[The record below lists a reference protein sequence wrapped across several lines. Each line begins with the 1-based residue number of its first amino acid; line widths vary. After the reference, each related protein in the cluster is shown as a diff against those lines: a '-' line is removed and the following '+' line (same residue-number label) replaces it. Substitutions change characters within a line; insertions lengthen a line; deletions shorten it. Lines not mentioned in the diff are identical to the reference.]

1 MRKTRSM
8 KKTAGLIALCM
19 ILVLTGCKITNDTD
33 EQPYIEQINYSNLID
48 TSVQKQL
55 AEIMNSADISPVRQQ
70 VFFDHVNQFNNT
82 VSSEGM
88 AAGFEVKQVTEEKY
102 DPYAMQEEWDA
113 AYPDFMGYNCRITA
127 FGLFGDHI
135 TIAADAE
142 TREDIILMD
151 MASLEEDSSA
161 MQNDKDMDRF
171 RVLYSTVPTD
181 DTKDVSV
188 HVENLRSDWKN
199 RGIVF
204 DNNPDVSLIS
214 VVFHDAWDGENQ
226 LFIGHTGV
234 LFQVSKTELY
244 FVEKI
249 AFQEPYQLTIFN
261 NRTELNDY
269 LMAKYDTGTGQPT
282 AAPFIMEND
291 ELMEGYRSK

>member
-8 KKTAGLIALCM
+8 KKTAGLIAFCLV
-19 ILVLTGCKITNDTD
+19 LVLTGCKITNDTD

-127 FGLFGDHI
+127 FGLFGDHM

-142 TREDIILMD
+142 TREDMILMD

-234 LFQVSKTELY
+234 LFQVSETELY

-269 LMAKYDTGTGQPT
+269 LMTKYDTGTGQPT

>member
-33 EQPYIEQINYSNLID
+33 EQPYIEQINYRNLID

-234 LFQVSKTELY
+234 LFQVSETELY

>member
-1 MRKTRSM
+1 MRKTSRM
-8 KKTAGLIALCM
+8 KKTTGLIVLCLV
-19 ILVLTGCKITNDTD
+19 LVLTGCKITNDTD

-55 AEIMNSADISPVRQQ
+55 AEIMNSADISPMRQQ

-127 FGLFGDHI
+127 FGLFGDHM

-142 TREDIILMD
+142 TREDMILMD

-188 HVENLRSDWKN
+188 HVENLRSDWNN

-234 LFQVSKTELY
+234 LFQVSETELY

-261 NRTELNDY
+261 NRIELNDY
-269 LMAKYDTGTGQPT
+269 LMTKYDTGTGQPT

>member
-127 FGLFGDHI
+127 FGLFGDHM

-142 TREDIILMD
+142 TREDMILMD

-161 MQNDKDMDRF
+161 MQDDKDMDRF

-188 HVENLRSDWKN
+188 HVENLRSDWQN

-234 LFQVSKTELY
+234 LFQVSETELY

-249 AFQEPYQLTIFN
+249 AFQEPYQLTVFN

-269 LMAKYDTGTGQPT
+269 LMTKYDTGTGQPT

>member
-1 MRKTRSM
+1 MRKTSRM
-8 KKTAGLIALCM
+8 KKTTGLIVLCLV
-19 ILVLTGCKITNDTD
+19 LVLTGCKITNDTD

-234 LFQVSKTELY
+234 LFQVSETELY

-249 AFQEPYQLTIFN
+249 AFQEPYQLTVFN

-269 LMAKYDTGTGQPT
+269 LMTKYDTGTGQPT

>member
-1 MRKTRSM
+1 MRKTSRM
-8 KKTAGLIALCM
+8 KKTAGLIVLCLV
-19 ILVLTGCKITNDTD
+19 LVLTGCKITNDTD

-55 AEIMNSADISPVRQQ
+55 AEIMNSADISPMRQQ

-127 FGLFGDHI
+127 FGLFGDHM

-142 TREDIILMD
+142 TREDMILMD

-161 MQNDKDMDRF
+161 MQDDKDMDRF

-234 LFQVSKTELY
+234 LFQVSETELY

>member
-214 VVFHDAWDGENQ
+214 VVFHDTWDGENQ

-234 LFQVSKTELY
+234 LFQVSETELY

>member
-1 MRKTRSM
+1 MRKTSRM
-8 KKTAGLIALCM
+8 KKTTGLIVLCLV
-19 ILVLTGCKITNDTD
+19 LVLTGCKITNDTD

-188 HVENLRSDWKN
+188 HVENLRSDWQN

-234 LFQVSKTELY
+234 LFQVSETELY

-249 AFQEPYQLTIFN
+249 AFQEPYQLTVFN

-269 LMAKYDTGTGQPT
+269 LMTKYDTGTGQPT

>member
-1 MRKTRSM
+1 MRKKRSM

-188 HVENLRSDWKN
+188 HVENLRSDWQN

-234 LFQVSKTELY
+234 LFQVSETELY

>member
-188 HVENLRSDWKN
+188 HVENLRSDWQN

-234 LFQVSKTELY
+234 LFQVSETELY

-249 AFQEPYQLTIFN
+249 AFQEPYQLTVFN

-269 LMAKYDTGTGQPT
+269 LMTKYDTGTGQPT

>member
-33 EQPYIEQINYSNLID
+33 EQPYIEQINYSNLMD

-55 AEIMNSADISPVRQQ
+55 AEIMNSADISPMRQQ

-127 FGLFGDHI
+127 FGLFGDHM

-142 TREDIILMD
+142 TREDMILMD

-161 MQNDKDMDRF
+161 MQDDKDMDRF

-188 HVENLRSDWKN
+188 HVENLRSDWQN

-214 VVFHDAWDGENQ
+214 VVFHDAWDGQNQ

-234 LFQVSKTELY
+234 LFQVSETELY

-269 LMAKYDTGTGQPT
+269 LMTKYDTGTGQPT

>member
-1 MRKTRSM
+1 MRKTSRM
-8 KKTAGLIALCM
+8 KKTAGLIVLCLV
-19 ILVLTGCKITNDTD
+19 LVLTGCKITNDTD

-142 TREDIILMD
+142 TREDMILMD

-234 LFQVSKTELY
+234 LFQVSETELY

>member
-127 FGLFGDHI
+127 FGLFGDHM

-142 TREDIILMD
+142 TREDMILMD

-161 MQNDKDMDRF
+161 MQDDKDMDRF

-188 HVENLRSDWKN
+188 HVENLRSDWQN

-234 LFQVSKTELY
+234 LFQVSETELY

-249 AFQEPYQLTIFN
+249 AFQEPYQLTVFN

-269 LMAKYDTGTGQPT
+269 LMTKYDTGTGQPT
-282 AAPFIMEND
+282 AAPFIMENN

>member
-142 TREDIILMD
+142 TREDMILMD

-161 MQNDKDMDRF
+161 MQDDKDMDRF
-171 RVLYSTVPTD
+171 RVLYSTGPTD

-234 LFQVSKTELY
+234 LFQVSETELY

>member
-1 MRKTRSM
+1 MRKTSRM
-8 KKTAGLIALCM
+8 KKTTGLIVLCLV
-19 ILVLTGCKITNDTD
+19 LVLTGCKITNDTD

-55 AEIMNSADISPVRQQ
+55 AEIMNSADISPMRQQ

-127 FGLFGDHI
+127 FGLFGDHM

-142 TREDIILMD
+142 TREDMILMD

-188 HVENLRSDWKN
+188 HVENLRSDWNN

-234 LFQVSKTELY
+234 LFQVSETELY

-249 AFQEPYQLTIFN
+249 AFQEPYQLTVFN

-269 LMAKYDTGTGQPT
+269 LMTKYDTGTGQPT

>member
-142 TREDIILMD
+142 TREDMILMD

-161 MQNDKDMDRF
+161 MQDDKDMDRF

-234 LFQVSKTELY
+234 LFQVSETELY

-282 AAPFIMEND
+282 AATFIMEND

>member
-55 AEIMNSADISPVRQQ
+55 AEIMNSADISPMRQQ

-127 FGLFGDHI
+127 FGLFGDHM

-142 TREDIILMD
+142 TREDMILMD

-161 MQNDKDMDRF
+161 MQDDKDMDRF

-188 HVENLRSDWKN
+188 HVENLRSDWQN

-234 LFQVSKTELY
+234 LFQVSETELY

-269 LMAKYDTGTGQPT
+269 LMTKYDTGTGQPT

>member
-70 VFFDHVNQFNNT
+70 VFFDHVNQFNYT

-88 AAGFEVKQVTEEKY
+88 AAGFEVKQATEEKY

-127 FGLFGDHI
+127 FGLFGDH
-135 TIAADAE
+135 
-142 TREDIILMD
+142 
-151 MASLEEDSSA
+151 
-161 MQNDKDMDRF
+161 NDG
-171 RVLYSTVPTD
+171 
-181 DTKDVSV
+181 SV
-188 HVENLRSDWKN
+188 HVENQRSDRHN
-199 RGIVF
+199 RCIFF

-214 VVFHDAWDGENQ
+214 FVFHDAWDGENQ

-234 LFQVSKTELY
+234 LFQVSETELY

-269 LMAKYDTGTGQPT
+269 LMAKYDTGTGHPT
-282 AAPFIMEND
+282 AAPIIKEKD
-291 ELMEGYRSK
+291 ELKEGIRSN

>member
-1 MRKTRSM
+1 MRKTSRM
-8 KKTAGLIALCM
+8 KKTAGLIVLCLV
-19 ILVLTGCKITNDTD
+19 LVLTGCKITNDTD

-234 LFQVSKTELY
+234 LFQVSETELY

>member
-55 AEIMNSADISPVRQQ
+55 AEIMNSADISPMRQQ

-142 TREDIILMD
+142 TREDMILMD

-234 LFQVSKTELY
+234 LFQVSETELY

-261 NRTELNDY
+261 NRIELNDY
-269 LMAKYDTGTGQPT
+269 LMTKYDTGTGQPT

>member
-1 MRKTRSM
+1 MRKTRRM
-8 KKTAGLIALCM
+8 KKTAGLIALCLV
-19 ILVLTGCKITNDTD
+19 LVLTGCKITNDTD

-55 AEIMNSADISPVRQQ
+55 AEIMNSADISPMRQQ

-127 FGLFGDHI
+127 FGLFGDHM

-142 TREDIILMD
+142 TREDMILMD

-161 MQNDKDMDRF
+161 MQDDKDMDRF

-188 HVENLRSDWKN
+188 HVENLRSDWQN

-234 LFQVSKTELY
+234 LFQVSETELY

-249 AFQEPYQLTIFN
+249 AFQEPYQLTVFN

-269 LMAKYDTGTGQPT
+269 LMTKYDTGTGQPT

>member
-1 MRKTRSM
+1 MRKTSRM
-8 KKTAGLIALCM
+8 KKTTGLIALCLV
-19 ILVLTGCKITNDTD
+19 LVLTGCKITNDTD

-127 FGLFGDHI
+127 FGLFGDHM

-142 TREDIILMD
+142 TREDMILMD

-234 LFQVSKTELY
+234 LFQVSETELY

-261 NRTELNDY
+261 NRIELNDY
-269 LMAKYDTGTGQPT
+269 LMTKYDTGTGQPT

>member
-55 AEIMNSADISPVRQQ
+55 AEIMNSADISPMRQQ

-127 FGLFGDHI
+127 FGLFGDHM

-142 TREDIILMD
+142 TREDMILMD

-188 HVENLRSDWKN
+188 HVENLRSDWQN

-234 LFQVSKTELY
+234 LFQVSETELY

-249 AFQEPYQLTIFN
+249 AFQEPYQLTVFN

-269 LMAKYDTGTGQPT
+269 LMTKYDTGTGQPT

>member
-1 MRKTRSM
+1 
-8 KKTAGLIALCM
+8 
-19 ILVLTGCKITNDTD
+19 
-33 EQPYIEQINYSNLID
+33 
-48 TSVQKQL
+48 
-55 AEIMNSADISPVRQQ
+55 MNSADISPVRQQ

-234 LFQVSKTELY
+234 LFQVSETELY

>member
-1 MRKTRSM
+1 MRKTSRM
-8 KKTAGLIALCM
+8 KKTAGLIALCLV
-19 ILVLTGCKITNDTD
+19 LVLTGCKITNDTD

-127 FGLFGDHI
+127 FGLFGDHM

-142 TREDIILMD
+142 TREDMILMD

-161 MQNDKDMDRF
+161 MQDDKDMDRF

-188 HVENLRSDWKN
+188 HVENLRSDWQN

-234 LFQVSKTELY
+234 LFQVSETELY

-249 AFQEPYQLTIFN
+249 AFQEPYQLTVFN

-269 LMAKYDTGTGQPT
+269 LMTKYDTGTGQPT

>member
-1 MRKTRSM
+1 MRKTRRM

-55 AEIMNSADISPVRQQ
+55 AEIMNSADISPMRQQ

-127 FGLFGDHI
+127 FGLFGDHM

-142 TREDIILMD
+142 TREDMILMD

-188 HVENLRSDWKN
+188 HVENLRSDWQN

-234 LFQVSKTELY
+234 LFQVSETELY

-269 LMAKYDTGTGQPT
+269 LMTKYDTGTGQPT

>member
-1 MRKTRSM
+1 
-8 KKTAGLIALCM
+8 
-19 ILVLTGCKITNDTD
+19 
-33 EQPYIEQINYSNLID
+33 
-48 TSVQKQL
+48 
-55 AEIMNSADISPVRQQ
+55 
-70 VFFDHVNQFNNT
+70 
-82 VSSEGM
+82 
-88 AAGFEVKQVTEEKY
+88 
-102 DPYAMQEEWDA
+102 MQD
-113 AYPDFMGYNCRITA
+113 
-127 FGLFGDHI
+127 
-135 TIAADAE
+135 
-142 TREDIILMD
+142 
-151 MASLEEDSSA
+151 
-161 MQNDKDMDRF
+161 DKDMDRF

-188 HVENLRSDWKN
+188 HVENLRSDWNN

-234 LFQVSKTELY
+234 LFQVSETELY

-261 NRTELNDY
+261 NRIELNDY
-269 LMAKYDTGTGQPT
+269 LMTKYDTGTGQPT

>member
-1 MRKTRSM
+1 MRKTSRM
-8 KKTAGLIALCM
+8 KKTAGLIVLCLV
-19 ILVLTGCKITNDTD
+19 LVLTGCKITNDTD

-55 AEIMNSADISPVRQQ
+55 AEIMNSADISPMRQQ

-127 FGLFGDHI
+127 FGLFGDHM

-142 TREDIILMD
+142 TREDMILMD

-214 VVFHDAWDGENQ
+214 VVFHDAWDDENQ

-234 LFQVSKTELY
+234 LFQVSETELY

-261 NRTELNDY
+261 NRIELNDY
-269 LMAKYDTGTGQPT
+269 LMTKYDTGTGQPT

>member
-214 VVFHDAWDGENQ
+214 VVFHDAWDGQSQ

-234 LFQVSKTELY
+234 LFQVSETELY

>member
-8 KKTAGLIALCM
+8 KKTAGLIVLCLV
-19 ILVLTGCKITNDTD
+19 LVLTGCKITNDTD

-234 LFQVSKTELY
+234 LFQVSETELY

-269 LMAKYDTGTGQPT
+269 LMTKYDTGTGQPT

>member
-127 FGLFGDHI
+127 FGLFGGHM

-142 TREDIILMD
+142 TREDMILMD

-234 LFQVSKTELY
+234 LFQVSETELY

-261 NRTELNDY
+261 NRIELNDY
-269 LMAKYDTGTGQPT
+269 LMTKYDTGTGQPT

>member
-55 AEIMNSADISPVRQQ
+55 AEIMNSADISPMRQQ

-142 TREDIILMD
+142 TREDMILMD

-161 MQNDKDMDRF
+161 MQDDKDMDRF

-188 HVENLRSDWKN
+188 HVENLRSDWQN

-234 LFQVSKTELY
+234 LFQVSETELY

-269 LMAKYDTGTGQPT
+269 LMTKYDTGTGQPT

>member
-55 AEIMNSADISPVRQQ
+55 AEIMNSADISPMRQQ

-88 AAGFEVKQVTEEKY
+88 AAGFEVKQSTEEKY

-127 FGLFGDHI
+127 FGLFGDHM

-142 TREDIILMD
+142 TREDMILMD

-161 MQNDKDMDRF
+161 MQNDKYMDRF

-188 HVENLRSDWKN
+188 HVENLRRDWKN

-234 LFQVSKTELY
+234 LFQVSGTELY

>member
-55 AEIMNSADISPVRQQ
+55 AEIMNSADISPMRQQ

-161 MQNDKDMDRF
+161 MQDDKDMDRF

-188 HVENLRSDWKN
+188 HVENLRSDWQN

-234 LFQVSKTELY
+234 LFQVSETELY

-249 AFQEPYQLTIFN
+249 AFQEPYQLTVFN

-269 LMAKYDTGTGQPT
+269 LMTKYDTGTGQPT

>member
-8 KKTAGLIALCM
+8 KKTAGLSALCM

-151 MASLEEDSSA
+151 MASLEEDSYA

-234 LFQVSKTELY
+234 LFQVSETELY

>member
-234 LFQVSKTELY
+234 LFQVSETELY

-269 LMAKYDTGTGQPT
+269 LMAKYDNGTGQPT

>member
-171 RVLYSTVPTD
+171 RVLYSTVATD

-234 LFQVSKTELY
+234 LFQVSETELKKKK
-244 FVEKI
+244 KI